1 MKKFISG
8 IIASAIMATAMMSAS
23 ASVAVNSFDSAENP
37 AKGNADQYF
46 DITNIDGCGTVNAEK
61 AIWSCIKF
69 SKDFEQITGGTVVL
83 ESAFSITGTGISMD
97 HTGNVTSSNPWGGP
111 IVFSL
116 QDYDDFSSTTTEN
129 LKFAYGP
136 YVASSKFN
144 DINYASYKD
153 ENDQSLL
160 DKNAN
165 QVLLDTDGHGRK
177 AYIKTVINL
186 DDKTEM
192 SYFNWDGSN
201 TWRPIT
207 SKALSFEQNYINRLQ
222 LSLIVPKGR
231 KTQID
236 YIKLYKEEYPDS
248 PVVNDTFDN
257 GETWIDAGYTII
269 NMPGNKVTYNQN
281 GKRYI
286 KRLETLPNDAAK
298 QFIYKYPLTD
308 GSFSSDKVVVDFEFD
323 PYLKNGTK
331 ANSMGDYGIWFRDEN
346 SAAIVRINCGNS
358 GAEAWAETA
367 AGGWGTKQS
376 IGIPGLWGG
385 VSIYQETT
393 PSKYRAI
400 FDYSDGTFDFYKANA
415 AGIYRK
421 LNKTDISFKATDGS
435 MPKLKYIAFSAY
447 NGQASFDADTQVDLY
462 ALDNFNVYTIP
473 AGKTVS
479 DIGVFDSNDVAITEA
494 AAGQSIK
501 VTVGASAYESEAP
514 VTVVAALYGAD
525 GTFKGT
531 EYQTDNLTY
540 MQEIDSYLLNC
551 MNYTVP
557 QNAVSGDYVKLMVW
571 DDMNSITPYRE
582 AATIT
587 IK

>member
-1 MKKFISG
+1 MKKIISG
-8 IIASAIMATAMMSAS
+8 IIASAILAASMVSAS
-23 ASVAVNSFDSAENP
+23 ASVTIDSFDGTENP

-46 DITNIDGCGTVNAEK
+46 DITNIDGCGTINAEK
-61 AIWSCIKF
+61 SIWSSITF
-69 SKDFEQITGGTVVL
+69 RKDFEQIIGGTVVL
-83 ESAFSITGTGISMD
+83 ESAFSITGTGISND

-116 QDYDDFSSTTTEN
+116 QDYDDLSSMTTEN

-144 DINYASYKD
+144 DVNYASYKD

-177 AYIKTVINL
+177 AYIKTIINL
-186 DDKTEM
+186 DDHTEM
-192 SYFNWDGSN
+192 SYWNWDGSGD
-201 TWRPIT
+201 WRPIT
-207 SKALSFEQNYINRLQ
+207 SEALSFDQSYINRLQ
-222 LSLIVPKGR
+222 LSLIIPKGR

-257 GETWIDAGYTII
+257 GETWIDAGYSII

-308 GSFSSDKVVVDFEFD
+308 SSFSSDRVVVDFEFD

-346 SAAIVRINCGNS
+346 SAAIVRINCGSS

-367 AGGWGTKQS
+367 AAGWGTKQS

-400 FDYSDGTFDFYKANA
+400 FDYSDGTFDFYKSNA
-415 AGIYRK
+415 AGTYRK
-421 LNKTDISFKATDGS
+421 LNKTDISFKAADGS

-447 NGQASFDADTQVDLY
+447 NGQASFDQDAQVDLY

-479 DIGVFDSNDVAITEA
+479 DIGVFDSNDAAITETE
-494 AAGQSIK
+494 AGQSIK
-501 VTVGASAYESEAP
+501 IAVGASAYESEAP
-514 VTVVAALYGAD
+514 VTVIAALYGAD
-525 GTFKGT
+525 GTFKGIN
-531 EYQTDNLTY
+531 YQTDYMTY
-540 MQEIDSYLLNC
+540 MQEIDSYLFNC

-557 QNAVSGDYVKLMVW
+557 QDAVSGDYVKLMVW
-571 DDMNSITPYRE
+571 NDMNSITPYRE